1 MKKIIIVFIV
11 ILLTACTEVEN
22 STNNT
27 NTATEVKC
35 GYEYTYR
42 CGYNIL
48 SQKTDCNYGYYYV
61 CH

>member
-11 ILLTACTEVEN
+11 ILLTACTETGN

-27 NTATEVKC
+27 NIEREIKC
-35 GYEYTYR
+35 GYEYTYG

-48 SQKTDCNYGYYYV
+48 SQKTDCN
-61 CH
+61 